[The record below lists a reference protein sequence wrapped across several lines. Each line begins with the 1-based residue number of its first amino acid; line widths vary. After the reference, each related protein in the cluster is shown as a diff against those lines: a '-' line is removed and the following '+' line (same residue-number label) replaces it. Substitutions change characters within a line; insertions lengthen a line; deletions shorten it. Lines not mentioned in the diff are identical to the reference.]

1 MDEDRKNGAEK
12 LNLSHPI
19 FLERFLNLCILL
31 ALLDFFLLFLFMSTH
46 GGWVSLDYM
55 KCTSVLSELRINLN
69 VESQFSFSYLCCFF
83 LDSSLFVSLH
93 FNF

>member
-55 KCTSVLSELRINLN
+55 
-69 VESQFSFSYLCCFF
+69 
-83 LDSSLFVSLH
+83 
-93 FNF
+93 